1 MNNDI
6 LLGMLALLG
15 VVMGAFLSFFSQYL
29 LYRHQEKSDIRKK
42 ALEIKNSQCLGFWE
56 AFSDMYQY
64 LFFSGLY
71 SENKIDLVELDK
83 HIKRLN
89 AAIIKAEPFIS
100 HQGYLQL
107 IEVRDTLNKLL
118 TVRDLGA
125 SLSGEEY
132 VAFIMELE
140 KPMNTAR
147 DVLRDEL
154 KLDELGILPNDKK

>member
-1 MNNDI
+1 MSWFLGG
-6 LLGMLALLG
+6 LLRY
-15 VVMGAFLSFFSQYL
+15 VSIPV
-29 LYRHQEKSDIRKK
+29 
-42 ALEIKNSQCLGFWE
+42 
-56 AFSDMYQY
+56 
-64 LFFSGLY
+64 FSGLY

-107 IEVRDTLNKLL
+107 IKVRDTLNKLL

-154 KLDELGILPNDKK
+154 KLDELGILQNDKSKLSFWISLLLRKLSPGA